1 MSEEI
6 QILIPMS
13 GFGER
18 FRQAGYRVPKP
29 LIEIDGKPIISYVIN
44 MFPNEKDF
52 TFICNQEH
60 LDNAEF
66 RVSAIL
72 NEYCPSGRVVGI
84 PPHKLG
90 PVHAVQQIKE
100 LLEKD
105 QPVLVNYCD
114 FCCYWDWEHF
124 KAFIQDSRCVGAIP
138 AYKGFHPHSLG
149 STKFAYVKEAEG
161 WVEDIQ
167 EKQPF
172 TDNRIEEFASS
183 GAYFFSSAELMLQAF
198 DDITEQGLSV
208 GGEYYVSMAYKP
220 LLAAQRAI
228 AVYPLQHFMQWG
240 TPDDLAEYQ
249 TWSKIFRK
257 LMNPVTVE
265 AKTRGASIIPLA
277 GKGERFARAGY
288 KQVKPLILV
297 SGSPMVVQAAHDLPP
312 SEKYV
317 FVLRS
322 NMYGY
327 KEITKKLEN
336 TYSAA
341 IIKSIDHVTEGQAC
355 TALIG
360 LDTLQEVLGEVPNP
374 ITIGACDN
382 GVLYDS
388 STLNRMLDDTEIDVI
403 VWASRGHPNAI
414 RHPEMYGWI
423 EAHGNSIR
431 SISVK
436 KPLDNPEVDAIVIG
450 TFTFRKAENFRQS
463 INSLLARKGRVHG
476 EYFIDDCI
484 NDAIKLGMRCKIFE
498 VDHYLCWG
506 TPNDLSTFEYWQS
519 CFHKWKEHPY
529 KIEHDKRVPDYSH
542 RALINR
548 YRKVTPWVPK

>member
-44 MFPNEKDF
+44 MFPNEKNF

-66 RVSAIL
+66 RVSEIL

-172 TDNRIEEFASS
+172 TDNRMEEFASS
-183 GAYFFSSAELMLQAF
+183 GAYFFSSAELMLQ
-198 DDITEQGLSV
+198 
-208 GGEYYVSMAYKP
+208 
-220 LLAAQRAI
+220 
-228 AVYPLQHFMQWG
+228 
-240 TPDDLAEYQ
+240 
-249 TWSKIFRK
+249 
-257 LMNPVTVE
+257 
-265 AKTRGASIIPLA
+265 TR
-277 GKGERFARAGY
+277 
-288 KQVKPLILV
+288 
-297 SGSPMVVQAAHDLPP
+297 
-312 SEKYV
+312 
-317 FVLRS
+317 
-322 NMYGY
+322 
-327 KEITKKLEN
+327 
-336 TYSAA
+336 
-341 IIKSIDHVTEGQAC
+341 
-355 TALIG
+355 
-360 LDTLQEVLGEVPNP
+360 
-374 ITIGACDN
+374 
-382 GVLYDS
+382 
-388 STLNRMLDDTEIDVI
+388 
-403 VWASRGHPNAI
+403 
-414 RHPEMYGWI
+414 
-423 EAHGNSIR
+423 
-431 SISVK
+431 
-436 KPLDNPEVDAIVIG
+436 
-450 TFTFRKAENFRQS
+450 
-463 INSLLARKGRVHG
+463 
-476 EYFIDDCI
+476 
-484 NDAIKLGMRCKIFE
+484 
-498 VDHYLCWG
+498 
-506 TPNDLSTFEYWQS
+506 
-519 CFHKWKEHPY
+519 
-529 KIEHDKRVPDYSH
+529 
-542 RALINR
+542 
-548 YRKVTPWVPK
+548 